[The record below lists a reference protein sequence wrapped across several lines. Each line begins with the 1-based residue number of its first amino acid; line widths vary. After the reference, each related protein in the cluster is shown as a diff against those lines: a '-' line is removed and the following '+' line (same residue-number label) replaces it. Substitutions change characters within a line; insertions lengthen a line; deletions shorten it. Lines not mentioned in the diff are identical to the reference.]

1 MKKALLIILIALFY
15 SSGYSQSDITVNELK
30 DHIVF
35 LTSEKNAGRYPGGKA
50 NKRIVKYLQKDLTT
64 LLLHDNIQ
72 VQTTN
77 TT

>member
-35 LTSEKNAGRYPGGKA
+35 LTSEKNAGRYPG
-50 NKRIVKYLQKDLTT
+50 
-64 LLLHDNIQ
+64 
-72 VQTTN
+72 
-77 TT
+77 

>member
-35 LTSEKNAGRYPGGKA
+35 LTSEKNA
-50 NKRIVKYLQKDLTT
+50 
-64 LLLHDNIQ
+64 
-72 VQTTN
+72 
-77 TT
+77 